1 MEELYQ
7 QIQHI
12 ARDFPKIEKIL
23 LFGSRA
29 HHDHEPRSDIDL
41 AVIAPKLAE
50 VDWFL
55 FTEAIE
61 NLETLLKF
69 DLIRWEQAPDELRFE
84 IDQCNETIYS
94 RQLHRN

>member
-1 MEELYQ
+1 MEEIYQ
-7 QIQHI
+7 QIKNI
-12 ARDFPKIEKIL
+12 AKEFPEIEKIL

-29 HHDHEPRSDIDL
+29 HRDHGPRSDIDL

-50 VDWFL
+50 SDWL
-55 FTEAIE
+55 YFTEAIE

-69 DLIRWEQAPDELRFE
+69 DLIKWEYAQDELRNE

-94 RQLHRN
+94 R